1 MKGDG
6 GYMNEKER
14 YIKERC
20 EAEGIILSPEHCGK
34 LYIYFEKVIETNKVM
49 NLTAI
54 TDFEEFVTKHFVD
67 SLMISKAYDMKNV
80 TTLLDVGT
88 GAGFPGIPIKI
99 LYPDIEILLLDSL
112 NKRLNFLNEVITS
125 LELKNIS
132 TIHARAEEL
141 QSKGDYRDHFDL
153 VVSRAV
159 AALPTLS
166 EYCLPYVK
174 KGGAFISYKSR
185 GAEEEI
191 SESKKAISVLG
202 GKLISTKNFTLAGTD
217 YERTL
222 IVVEK
227 TKETPKKYPRS
238 GGKPSKQPII

>member
-1 MKGDG
+1 M
-6 GYMNEKER
+6 
-14 YIKERC
+14 
-20 EAEGIILSPEHCGK
+20 
-34 LYIYFEKVIETNKVM
+34 
-49 NLTAI
+49 
-54 TDFEEFVTKHFVD
+54 
-67 SLMISKAYDMKNV
+67 
-80 TTLLDVGT
+80 
-88 GAGFPGIPIKI
+88 
-99 LYPDIEILLLDSL
+99 
-112 NKRLNFLNEVITS
+112 
-125 LELKNIS
+125 
-132 TIHARAEEL
+132 
-141 QSKGDYRDHFDL
+141 
-153 VVSRAV
+153 VSRAV